1 MPHRDRARSG
11 IALGAICVVLFLT
24 FLDNTIVSVALAN
37 IQSSLHAGVASLQW
51 IVDGYMLAF
60 AGLMLAGGTLG
71 DIFGRRRVL
80 LLGVATFCGG
90 AILSAL
96 AHSSGVLIAGRV
108 VMGVGAAA
116 CEPATLSLIRQLY
129 PEARPRARAL
139 GIWTAVSGVSLA
151 AGPVLGG
158 LLVDTWGWR
167 AVFWFNVA
175 FGVAAFAAAALTV
188 RESADPT
195 GRRIDIPGLVTG
207 ALAVLG
213 VTFAIIEGESHGYST
228 AWVLALFVAAA
239 VAAVMFVLVERR
251 SADPMLDLAVVRRA
265 EVAVPLIVGFVTS
278 FGLFAVFFF
287 VALYLQV
294 IVGKSGSQI
303 AVEFVAMSAAMV
315 AAGLVAGKW
324 SAGHRPRLPMTIGCA
339 VAAVGIFLVDAQM
352 GPNVATFS
360 LALSLAIVGFG
371 LGLAL
376 VALTSSVLSTIA
388 AERSGMAASA
398 VNTSRELG
406 GVLAV
411 AVLGAVVNG
420 RLVAQLQDRLSSL
433 GIPAPFRKVVVD
445 AVTTGQFSLGSA
457 SSNPLALG
465 NLGVFA
471 KVVEAAEAA
480 FGDGL
485 HIALLIA
492 GSLLVGAAVVSYG
505 GLRPRVRTDSTNV

>member
-1 MPHRDRARSG
+1 M
-11 IALGAICVVLFLT
+11 
-24 FLDNTIVSVALAN
+24 
-37 IQSSLHAGVASLQW
+37 
-51 IVDGYMLAF
+51 
-60 AGLMLAGGTLG
+60 
-71 DIFGRRRVL
+71 
-80 LLGVATFCGG
+80 
-90 AILSAL
+90 
-96 AHSSGVLIAGRV
+96 
-108 VMGVGAAA
+108 
-116 CEPATLSLIRQLY
+116 
-129 PEARPRARAL
+129 
-139 GIWTAVSGVSLA
+139 SGVSLA

-251 SADPMLDLAVVRRA
+251 SSDPMLDLAVVRRA

-471 KVVEAAEAA
+471 KVIEAAEAA